1 MSVGKENKNTKT
13 GKGKNKTHTERE
25 RVFLCRVRLY
35 FALGG
40 EIGIIFFG
48 ADVLMSGSRS
58 FDIENEK
65 K

>member
-13 GKGKNKTHTERE
+13 GKGKKQDTHRERE
-25 RVFLCRVRLY
+25 FFLGRVRLY

-58 FDIENEK
+58 FDI
-65 K
+65 